1 MNMDPNELL
10 IVQIA
15 GGLVTLLTA
24 ALLIGK
30 IIIPGVK
37 RVKLWFENWDRFMID
52 WAGEEPRAGRDRV
65 PGVMERLNA
74 IDGELKN
81 NGGSSVK
88 DAVDRIEINV
98 NEIKDR
104 TDQIDL
110 RLADGDKRFD
120 QIDKR
125 LRRLEDKP

>member
-10 IVQIA
+10 IIQIA
-15 GGLVTLLTA
+15 GGLVTLRTA

-30 IIIPGVK
+30 IIVPAVK
-37 RVKLWFENWDRFMID
+37 RVRLWFANWDRFMTD
-52 WAGEEPRAGRDRV
+52 WAGEESRSGRDRI

-88 DAVDRIEINV
+88 DAVDRIEIHV
-98 NEIKDR
+98 NEISDR
-104 TDQIDL
+104 TGQIDI
-110 RLADGDKRFD
+110 RLKDGDKKFD
-120 QIDKR
+120 QIEKR
-125 LRRLEDKP
+125 LKNLEDKL

>member
-1 MNMDPNELL
+1 MDPNQMLFVQVFSAIGTVLATWLL
-10 IVQIA
+10 IA
-15 GGLVTLLTA
+15 
-24 ALLIGK
+24 K
-30 IIIPGVK
+30 IIVPTRNKVREAIEA
-37 RVKLWFENWDRFMID
+37 WENFMTD
-52 WAGEEPRAGRDRV
+52 WSGTGPRPGRDRI
-65 PGVMERLNA
+65 PGVMERLNE
-74 IDGELKN
+74 IDGQLKN